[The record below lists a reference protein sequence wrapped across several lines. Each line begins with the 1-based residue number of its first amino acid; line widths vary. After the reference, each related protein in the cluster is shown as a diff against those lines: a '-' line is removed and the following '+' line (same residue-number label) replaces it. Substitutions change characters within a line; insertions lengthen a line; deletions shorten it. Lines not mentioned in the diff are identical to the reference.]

1 MGLIG
6 PIGPKKF
13 LEGKRLTTC
22 PCCGFKFHGLLSSG
36 CKQCGARAIGE
47 PLPRPSHELPSYG
60 RALILAV
67 SGSLA
72 VLIFVVQTITTFFQ
86 RASDSYGFWSWVAA
100 GETAAWRL
108 KWISIPV
115 LLATIFIGRK
125 LYRSVLEQP
134 KRFCGV
140 KPARNGLLATSIV
153 TLLIALLIGV
163 TVPAR
168 LQQRRLAKDAAMRAQ
183 AYTIERALFE
193 YRLKYQ
199 TFPADIKTLQQRI
212 PDPDGSLAAALR
224 NIDPAAYEPSAD
236 FAVVATEKSRT
247 LRGAVIRKTSLASP
261 TDDTPPGGL
270 SFTTYVLR
278 LPGEDKI
285 TGTDDDW
292 INRDGMIMKLSDVA
306 KGGVGR
312 SVSAGALQP

>member
-1 MGLIG
+1 M
-6 PIGPKKF
+6 
-13 LEGKRLTTC
+13 TTC

-36 CKQCGARAIGE
+36 CRQCGARAVGE
-47 PLPRPSHELPSYG
+47 PLPKPSHVLPSYG

-72 VLIFVVQTITTFFQ
+72 VLVFVVQTLIAFFQ
-86 RASDSYGFWSWVAA
+86 RSSDSFGFWSWVAA
-100 GETAAWRL
+100 GETAAWGL

-115 LLATIFIGRK
+115 LLGIVFIGRK

-134 KRFCGV
+134 QKFCGL
-140 KPARNGLLATSIV
+140 KHARAGLLGTSVV
-153 TLLIALLIGV
+153 TLLISLLIGV

-168 LQQRRLAKDAAMRAQ
+168 LQHRRLAKDAAMRAQ

-193 YRLKYQ
+193 YRLKYK
-199 TFPADIKTLQQRI
+199 TFPADIKDLQERI
-212 PDPDGSLAAALR
+212 PDLDGSLAAALL
-224 NIDPAAYEPSAD
+224 NVEPGAYRPSAD
-236 FAVVATEKSRT
+236 VAAVATEKSRA
-247 LRGAVIRKTSLASP
+247 LRGAVIRKTSLSSA

-270 SFTTYVLR
+270 SFTNYVLR

-292 INRDGMIMKLSDVA
+292 INQDGMIMRLSDVA

-312 SVSAGALQP
+312 SVSASALQP